1 MLLEYEQN
9 GNKRRRKSITGVEQ
23 VPAEAFVLEKVARTE
38 FPPRLSELPI
48 KQGQAVAR
56 EILSQRATPTEPNV
70 LNDPHEVV
78 DSGQAPSSPLRE
90 QTMDLTIRPL
100 KIPKAPDL
108 GYQAP
113 IDTMGTSRIP
123 RPSQISPQPSQ
134 RSPQPSSSS
143 QPSAAPIR
151 APLPELYHN
160 YDAEVPMEMTVPM
173 TAQSLE
179 HSAEY
184 TRSPPQEATQH
195 YEVPMDET
203 EIQPAVRHQ
212 PSHSTGTLHNELATE
227 ETNQVNMT
235 QNQEIPMVQTQHRSV
250 QTEQSQSGPMEN
262 TQYQNVPMDMTQHQQ
277 VPMEMTQYQQVPMEM
292 TQQFRVSSRVGTETP
307 STALQPEAEDVQQH
321 PEVATP
327 TQSRQEQIPSES
339 QTETPM
345 ELTQSFP
352 VESRTVEAPVQLSQA
367 KETTHAQDEV
377 PMEMTQSFPSITRMG
392 QTEKAQ
398 AEPLKESTH
407 TSPSQEEVPMEMTQ
421 SFPVGS
427 KKAQDEPPKETT
439 EMTRAQDDVPMEL
452 TRVHQYAQQVNAMV
466 EARSSSETPVNNAI
480 AHLAEPVTQQFS
492 DFSHV
497 EVSRSQTVY
506 TENGQLGEVTMEF
519 TQLKQTTVDR
529 IEPPKLDEIPMDF
542 TEPSSHSKPIDSEV
556 VSKEVVVSAQPEE
569 ESVGST
575 QLELQDQQRTS
586 SKGDEL
592 VASTQLPSQH
602 TREPLAP
609 LAVPDHEQTTEKSSQ
624 QVVEHNQ
631 DNRANEDDMDIDNE
645 GAANTP
651 TPVEKIEPP
660 TVQQDEPLQ
669 NPPKAP
675 EGENFTD
682 KAEPKGDNI
691 ATSESVSTTE
701 AMPQEMST
709 NHNEDAIIE
718 ILRSPV
724 EHLLDP
730 RQISSDAREPEVPT
744 IDNHTNGV
752 DADQTFAENFVQ
764 LSPEIYHTP
773 SALPLKYAENL
784 TDLPLT
790 PRAPLTPNEV
800 LQAPPA
806 HYAARTG
813 TVPSDD
819 EYSLLLSQDPQI
831 MDTVAQEY
839 VYERPEPIRGYQQ
852 SVSVEEFV
860 NHLRNRGPEHMDT
873 LYEVTEVSESDHTQN
888 ITNPRESI
896 LPPETIA
903 EPAQVSETVDND
915 YIPTLSDPNLARIDS
930 LISGDDPEMSR
941 VIDELRLV
949 IDDDTLLGV
958 CRKIGLTESA
968 EVAILWSLSWGA
980 TTDSQQVLK
989 KGSAQWV
996 TDIVGNVKE
1005 NLPKVSDYYARAND
1019 SKGEEFDQ
1027 AVYQIARVK
1036 VKGVKK
1042 QWQYRA
1048 IRVLAAFAK
1057 VERAQQWITSELES
1071 FERTKEDALSQLEQ
1085 LVDHVSELDEDK
1097 ENQEVAAPE
1106 KSETPEENAV
1116 EPTNDVSNMK
1126 SPTIDEESD
1135 ASQIEKVVERSF
1147 EKADIAP
1154 AIEPDMAHLTPVHHN
1169 RPKPPV
1175 ASFGEDQRF
1184 WLDPQ
1189 TSPLPS
1195 PPQPLK
1201 PPTLASLVA
1210 DIDGFTASYSDDM
1223 MVTGVVNRHLNVTL
1237 TSHSLTASCDKSMV
1251 WRYAQLKEALPYLL
1265 SHIEDQA
1272 YDSPRD
1278 KLAQLA
1284 RLWRSLCQFDRELG
1298 VIDINTRVVMM
1309 EIIDAGIYCGLIHLN
1324 RTGKIEIRMLML
1336 WAGLETFQCEVTTE
1350 VVRGSFAG
1358 WTVWQ
1363 QPNALFDHLGKAI
1376 AASIDA

>member
-1 MLLEYEQN
+1 
-9 GNKRRRKSITGVEQ
+9 
-23 VPAEAFVLEKVARTE
+23 
-38 FPPRLSELPI
+38 
-48 KQGQAVAR
+48 
-56 EILSQRATPTEPNV
+56 
-70 LNDPHEVV
+70 
-78 DSGQAPSSPLRE
+78 
-90 QTMDLTIRPL
+90 
-100 KIPKAPDL
+100 
-108 GYQAP
+108 
-113 IDTMGTSRIP
+113 
-123 RPSQISPQPSQ
+123 
-134 RSPQPSSSS
+134 
-143 QPSAAPIR
+143 
-151 APLPELYHN
+151 
-160 YDAEVPMEMTVPM
+160 MEMTVPM
-173 TAQSLE
+173 TAQSLD

-203 EIQPAVRHQ
+203 EFQPAVNNQ
-212 PSHSTGTLHNELATE
+212 SSHLTGTLHNEVATE
-227 ETNQVNMT
+227 AIDQVNVT
-235 QNQEIPMVQTQHRSV
+235 QIQEVPTEQTQHQSV
-250 QTEQSQSGPMEN
+250 QTEQSHSGPMEN
-262 TQYQNVPMDMTQHQQ
+262 TQYQDVPMEMTQYQQ

-292 TQQFRVSSRVGTETP
+292 TQQFQVTSRVETETP
-307 STALQPEAEDVQQH
+307 STAPQSEAKDVQRH
-321 PEVATP
+321 PEMATS
-327 TQSRQEQIPSES
+327 TQSRQEQVPSES
-339 QTETPM
+339 QTEAPM

-352 VESRTVEAPVQLSQA
+352 VTSRTTEAPVQQSQA

-377 PMEMTQSFPSITRMG
+377 PMEMTQSFPSITRLD
-392 QTEKAQ
+392 QTFKAQ
-398 AEPLKESTH
+398 AKPLKESSH

-439 EMTRAQDDVPMEL
+439 EVPRAQDDVPMEL
-452 TRVHQYAQQVNAMV
+452 TGVHLYAQQVNAMV
-466 EARSSSETPVNNAI
+466 EARTSSETPI
-480 AHLAEPVTQQFS
+480 APIAEPVTQQFS

-497 EVSRSQTVY
+497 EVYRSQTVY
-506 TENGQLGEVTMEF
+506 TENGPLGEVTMEF

-529 IEPPKLDEIPMDF
+529 VEPPKLDEVPMDF
-542 TEPSSHSKPIDSEV
+542 TEPSSNSKPVDTEAA
-556 VSKEVVVSAQPEE
+556 SKEVAVENPTSTQPEE
-569 ESVGST
+569 EFVGST
-575 QLELQDQQRTS
+575 QLERQNQQTTS
-586 SKGDEL
+586 SKDDEL
-592 VASTQLPSQH
+592 VASTKLPSQH

-609 LAVPDHEQTTEKSSQ
+609 LAVPDHEQSIEKSPQ
-624 QVVEHNQ
+624 QVGEHNQ
-631 DNRANEDDMDIDNE
+631 DNSADEDDMDIDNQ
-645 GAANTP
+645 GALITP
-651 TPVEKIEPP
+651 TPVEQGEPP
-660 TVQQDEPLQ
+660 VSQQAEPQ
-669 NPPKAP
+669 RNTPTAQ
-675 EGENFTD
+675 EGESSTEKAQQNDTNVNA
-682 KAEPKGDNI
+682 AEPV
-691 ATSESVSTTE
+691 TTTE
-701 AMPQEMST
+701 PMPQEVST
-709 NHNEDAIIE
+709 NPDEDAIME
-718 ILRSPV
+718 VLRSPV
-724 EHLLDP
+724 EHLLDS
-730 RQISSDAREPEVPT
+730 RHVSSEAQEPEVP
-744 IDNHTNGV
+744 IRDNHANVV
-752 DADQTFAENFVQ
+752 DANETFADNFGQ

-800 LQAPPA
+800 LQAPPE
-806 HYAARTG
+806 HYAAETG
-813 TVPSDD
+813 TIPNDD

-896 LPPETIA
+896 LSPINEPDTPA
-903 EPAQVSETVDND
+903 EPAQVSETADND
-915 YIPTLSDPNLARIDS
+915 YIPTLSDPNLASIDS

-949 IDDDTLLGV
+949 VDDDTLLGV

-968 EVAILWSLSWGA
+968 EMAILWSLSWGA

-996 TDIVGNVKE
+996 SDIVENVKE
-1005 NLPKVSDYYARAND
+1005 NLPEVSDYYARAND
-1019 SKGEEFDQ
+1019 SRAEEFDQ
-1027 AVYQIARVK
+1027 AVYQVARVK
-1036 VKGVKK
+1036 VKGVIKH
-1042 QWQYRA
+1042 WQYRA

-1057 VERAQQWITSELES
+1057 VERAQQWITTELES

-1097 ENQEVAAPE
+1097 ENQEVVALE
-1106 KSETPEENAV
+1106 KSATPEENEV
-1116 EPTNDVSNMK
+1116 EPTNDVSNEK
-1126 SPTIDEESD
+1126 SLTIEED
-1135 ASQIEKVVERSF
+1135 DNASQIEKVVERSF
-1147 EKADIAP
+1147 DKADVAP

-1169 RPKPPV
+1169 RPKPP
-1175 ASFGEDQRF
+1175 AATFGDDQRF

-1189 TSPLPS
+1189 TSPLPPS

-1251 WRYAQLKEALPYLL
+1251 WRYAQLEEALPYLL

-1278 KLAQLA
+1278 KLAHLA

-1298 VIDINTRVVMM
+1298 VIDINTRVVVM

-1358 WTVWQ
+1358 WNVWQ
-1363 QPNALFDHLGKAI
+1363 RPNALFDHLGKAI